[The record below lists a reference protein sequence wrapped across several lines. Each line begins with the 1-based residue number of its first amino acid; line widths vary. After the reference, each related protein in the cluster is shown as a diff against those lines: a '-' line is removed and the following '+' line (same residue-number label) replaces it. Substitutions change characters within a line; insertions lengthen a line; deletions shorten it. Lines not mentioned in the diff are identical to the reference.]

1 MFQAYQFGFWGRF
14 KATVAR
20 CPVRDDEA
28 RRFVSDKDSAARPGR
43 PCVVFLYRK
52 RRYSPHLARSPSAK
66 GISCSVSN
74 PTVGEDLSTTYEAHL
89 TTTETSTLAPERSSP
104 QSAPRN
110 ATSGVP
116 GVRFCG
122 VPDDPDIFNRTRG
135 QRVKRYNAQGR
146 KWNKKT
152 LTWTLRRSSSRADL
166 PEGVIRQQL
175 TAAMHVWE
183 RESTLIFQE
192 VHKDTKDVD
201 IIVSFETGDHG
212 DGYKFDGQGGT
223 LAHAFYPGGGIGGDM
238 HFDDTEKFVTHLEAK
253 KYVSNSLLVTA
264 AHELGH
270 SLGLLHSDVSTALM
284 APFYQEFPPDFRLP
298 TTTGTASKPST
309 GPRSSYR
316 LLLSSPSSHLQA
328 PYIPPRAVS
337 TRPPLPHALPKAYR
351 LQQGPVP
358 YDPPTP
364 HTPEPPSQP
373 CPIEPP
379 EPGVPDTCSTEYDTA
394 TVYRGDLY
402 FFKDKYYWRVD
413 RRGMPSM
420 REFPYKIKSRFY
432 GLPRGV
438 DRIDG
443 VYEDRQDHLVFFS
456 GPNYFV
462 LDHFFRL
469 RRKGVISDLRVNATH
484 IDAVMVWGHNGRTY
498 LFSGNNYWRLDR
510 QGMAEMDYPRDV
522 NVWRGL
528 PHNMSAAFTFHSVTY
543 FLAGRVYWQFNNTAM
558 RAVRSPYLT
567 ASHWLS
573 CPFHDLSQATRC
585 SSRSPASLAP
595 TPAVTATLALL
606 AAALCV
612 GPE

>member
-1 MFQAYQFGFWGRF
+1 M
-14 KATVAR
+14 
-20 CPVRDDEA
+20 
-28 RRFVSDKDSAARPGR
+28 RP
-43 PCVVFLYRK
+43 
-52 RRYSPHLARSPSAK
+52 
-66 GISCSVSN
+66 
-74 PTVGEDLSTTYEAHL
+74 
-89 TTTETSTLAPERSSP
+89 
-104 QSAPRN
+104 
-110 ATSGVP
+110 
-116 GVRFCG
+116 
-122 VPDDPDIFNRTRG
+122 
-135 QRVKRYNAQGR
+135 
-146 KWNKKT
+146 
-152 LTWTLRRSSSRADL
+152 
-166 PEGVIRQQL
+166 
-175 TAAMHVWE
+175 
-183 RESTLIFQE
+183 
-192 VHKDTKDVD
+192 
-201 IIVSFETGDHG
+201 
-212 DGYKFDGQGGT
+212 
-223 LAHAFYPGGGIGGDM
+223 
-238 HFDDTEKFVTHLEAK
+238 
-253 KYVSNSLLVTA
+253 
-264 AHELGH
+264 
-270 SLGLLHSDVSTALM
+270 
-284 APFYQEFPPDFRLP
+284 P
-298 TTTGTASKPST
+298 TT
-309 GPRSSYR
+309 
-316 LLLSSPSSHLQA
+316 
-328 PYIPPRAVS
+328 
-337 TRPPLPHALPKAYR
+337 
-351 LQQGPVP
+351 
-358 YDPPTP
+358 PPTP
-364 HTPEPPSQP
+364 PPATPEPPSQP

-543 FLAGRVYWQFNNTAM
+543 FLAGRVYWQFDNTAM